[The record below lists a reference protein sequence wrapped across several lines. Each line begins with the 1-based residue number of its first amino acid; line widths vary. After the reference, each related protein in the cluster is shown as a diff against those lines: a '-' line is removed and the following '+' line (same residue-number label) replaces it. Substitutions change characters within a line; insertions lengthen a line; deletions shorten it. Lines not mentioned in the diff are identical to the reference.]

1 LSDIAL
7 IFIII
12 AVVIALFVWNRIPV
26 VIVALGTAL
35 SLYVTGVLD
44 SDQAVAG
51 LGDPAV
57 IFIALLFV
65 VSAGLDVSGVTAWG
79 GQLLIAK
86 AGKSRTR
93 LLILIMALVSLLTAL
108 ISVNGAVAALLPMV
122 VVTAIRL
129 SRATSQLLMPL
140 VFAAHAGS
148 LLALTGSPVNVL
160 VANSAGSVGAGA
172 FGYFEF
178 ALVGVPLLLGT
189 MAIILLFGE
198 RLLPERSGRTLPTDL
213 SRHARTLIEQYRL
226 NEGIIKLRVRPGSP
240 YIGMQSDALDLKEYP
255 GLNLVGI
262 QAGGGAGDGSIPL
275 KGRTLAAG
283 DVLVLL
289 GNAETAAKLAIDNIL
304 AFRSEGKA
312 EDVADTL
319 FNRASGLA
327 EIIIPP
333 RSALVGESVFPGMVT
348 PSGDLIILA
357 VQRRGEDQGPNEIKL
372 AVGDT
377 LVLQGT
383 WKALDEHLGFP
394 EALVVD
400 SPDLVRRQALP
411 LGPGAKQ
418 AIAVLIAMVVLLATG
433 AVPAVIAGLLAA
445 CAMVLLGVLTVGQ
458 AYRAINWT
466 TVILVG
472 AMMPLSTAMVQSGA
486 AAMMAER
493 LLRVVG
499 DAGPYA
505 LLAGL
510 FALTAILGQL
520 ISNTATALII
530 IPIAV
535 SAANGMGISQRPVL
549 MSVAVAAAAAFL
561 TPVATPVNLMV
572 KGPGGYNFGDYAK
585 LGLPLLVW
593 FFLVATYLVPVFWR
607 F

>member
-1 LSDIAL
+1 LSDIAVT
-7 IFIII
+7 FIII
-12 AVVIALFVWNRIPV
+12 AAVVALFIWNRIPV

-44 SDQAVAG
+44 ADQAVAG

-57 IFIALLFV
+57 IFIASLFV
-65 VSAGLDVSGVTAWG
+65 VSAGLDITGVTAWG
-79 GQLLIAK
+79 GQLLIAT

-108 ISVNGAVAALLPMV
+108 ISVNGAVAALLPV
-122 VVTAIRL
+122 VVVMAIRL
-129 SRATSQLLMPL
+129 NRATSQLLMPL
-140 VFAAHAGS
+140 VFAAHAGA

-160 VANSAGSVGAGA
+160 VSESARSAGGGP

-178 ALVGVPLLLGT
+178 AIVGVPLLLGT
-189 MAIILLFGE
+189 MAIILLLGE
-198 RLLPERSGRTLPTDL
+198 RLLPERNGRTMPSDL
-213 SRHARTLIEQYRL
+213 SSHAQILIEQYRIE
-226 NEGIIKLRVRPGSP
+226 EGVLQLRVRPGSP
-240 YIGMQSDALDLKEYP
+240 YVGVHSDAIDVKEYP
-255 GLNLVGI
+255 GLTLVGI
-262 QAGGGAGDGSIPL
+262 QGGDGSGPL
-275 KGRTLAAG
+275 SGRPLAAG
-283 DVLVLL
+283 DILILM
-289 GNAETAAKLAIDNIL
+289 GDAKAAATLAIDKTL
-304 AFRSEGKA
+304 AFRSEDTSG
-312 EDVADTL
+312 DVADTL

-327 EIIIPP
+327 EVIIPP
-333 RSALVGESVFPGMVT
+333 RSGLIGQEVFPGMIT

-357 VQRRGEDQGPNEIKL
+357 VQRRGEDQGPKETRLN
-372 AVGDT
+372 VGDT
-377 LVLQGT
+377 LLLQGT
-383 WKALDEHLGFP
+383 WKALDEHLDDP
-394 EALVVD
+394 EVLVVD

-418 AIAVLIAMVVLLATG
+418 AIIVLFAMVILLATG
-433 AVPAVIAGLLAA
+433 VVPAVIAGLLAA
-445 CAMVLLGVLTVGQ
+445 CAMILLGVLTVGQ

-486 AAMMAER
+486 AAMMAEM
-493 LLRVVG
+493 LVRVVG

-535 SAANGMGISQRPVL
+535 SAANGMGISPRPVL

-572 KGPGGYNFGDYAK
+572 KGPGGYQFGDYAK
-585 LGLPLLVW
+585 LGLPLLLW
-593 FFLVATYLVPVFWR
+593 FFLVATFLVPVFWR

>member
-1 LSDIAL
+1 LNDIAI

-12 AVVIALFVWNRIPV
+12 VAVVAIFVWNRVPV

-35 SLYVTGVLD
+35 SLYLTGVLD
-44 SDQAVAG
+44 PDQAVAG

-57 IFIALLFV
+57 IFIASLFV
-65 VSAGLDVSGVTAWG
+65 VSAGLDITGVTAWG
-79 GQLLIAK
+79 GQILIAK
-86 AGKSRTR
+86 AGRSRTR
-93 LLILIMALVSLLTAL
+93 LLVLIMALVSLLTAL
-108 ISVNGAVAALLPMV
+108 ISVNGAVAALLPVV

-148 LLALTGSPVNVL
+148 LLTLTGSPVNVL
-160 VANSAGSVGAGA
+160 VSESANSVGIGA

-178 ALVGVPLLLGT
+178 TIVGIPLLLGT

-198 RLLPERSGRTLPTDL
+198 RLLPERSGRTLPADL
-213 SRHARTLIEQYRL
+213 SRHVRTLIEQYRL
-226 NEGIIKLRVRPGSP
+226 DEGIIKLRVRPGSP
-240 YIGMQSDALDLKEYP
+240 YIGMQSETLDLREYP
-255 GLNLVGI
+255 GLSLVGI
-262 QAGGGAGDGSIPL
+262 QAGDGAGDGGIPL
-275 KGRTLAAG
+275 KGRTLAEG

-289 GNAETAAKLAIDNIL
+289 GNAEAAANLAINNIL
-304 AFRSEGKA
+304 AFRSEDKA

-327 EIIIPP
+327 EVIIPP
-333 RSALVGESVFPGMVT
+333 RSPLVGESVFPGMVT
-348 PSGDLIILA
+348 PSGNLIILS
-357 VQRRGEDQGPNEIKL
+357 VQRRGEEQGPNELKL

-377 LVLQGT
+377 LLLQGT
-383 WKALDEHLGFP
+383 WRALDEHLDFP
-394 EALVVD
+394 EVLVVN
-400 SPDLVRRQALP
+400 SPELVRRQALP

-418 AIAVLIAMVVLLATG
+418 AIVILLAMVVLLATG
-433 AVPAVIAGLLAA
+433 VVPAIIAGLLAA
-445 CAMVLLGVLTVGQ
+445 CAMILLGVLTVGQ
-458 AYRAINWT
+458 AYQAINWT

-472 AMMPLSTAMVQSGA
+472 SMMPLSTAMVQSGA
-486 AAMMAER
+486 AAMIAET
-493 LLRVVG
+493 LVRVVG

-510 FALTAILGQL
+510 FALTATLGQL

-535 SAANGMGISQRPVL
+535 SAANGMGISPRPVL
-549 MSVAVAAAAAFL
+549 MSVAVAAAGAFL
-561 TPVATPVNLMV
+561 TPVATAVNLMV
-572 KGPGGYNFGDYAK
+572 KGPGGYDFGDYAK
-585 LGLPLLVW
+585 LGLPLLLW
-593 FFLVATYLVPVFWR
+593 FFVVATFLVPVFWR